1 MRQKDRGGTSGGF
14 GSREGALSVT
24 PAEQAGVKQ
33 VVIHEDDLGMC
44 HGANAAFLDLSQ
56 RGICTAGSVMVPCPW
71 FLEIAAMQAEHPSLD
86 IGVHLTLNA
95 EKSFYRWRPLTRPS
109 RAAGLTDQDGY
120 AWKTVGELRRHAVL
134 EAVEAEL
141 RAQIDGALSAGINVT
156 HVDSH
161 MGALLCPEFV
171 ELYARVALDYALP
184 VLLTR
189 TYADYDPRHNLGD
202 LSDTAPLG
210 RAAASV
216 AAAGIALA
224 DQVLETPWTRQG
236 SPQAAYG
243 ALMARMKPGLN
254 FLALHFNA
262 PGEIEAIEPKA
273 AHIRTE
279 EFALFQDANFTGPLL
294 AGCETLGMRSFRD
307 QLRAARAKQSATR
320 H

>member
-1 MRQKDRGGTSGGF
+1 MPVQKV
-14 GSREGALSVT
+14 A
-24 PAEQAGVKQ
+24 AQQAAVKQ
-33 VVIHEDDLGMC
+33 VVVHEDDLGMC

-56 RGICTAGSVMVPCPW
+56 RGVCTSGSVMVPCPW
-71 FLEIAAMQAEHPSLD
+71 FLEMADMQAKNANLD

-95 EKSFYRWRPLTRPS
+95 EKSFYRWRPLTRSS
-109 RAAGLTDQDGY
+109 RAAGLTDGDGY
-120 AWKTVGELRRHAVL
+120 CWKTVGELRRSAAP

-141 RAQIDGALSAGINVT
+141 CAQIDAALAAGIDVT

-171 ELYARVALDYALP
+171 EIYAKVALDYQLP

-189 TYADYDPRHNLGD
+189 SYADYDPRHNLGD

-210 RAAASV
+210 RAV
-216 AAAGIALA
+216 AKVQAAGIALA
-224 DQVLETPWTRQG
+224 DQVLETPWVRNDT
-236 SPQAAYG
+236 PQAAYG
-243 ALMARMKPGLN
+243 DLMARMKPGLN

-262 PGEIEAIEPKA
+262 PGEIEAIEPGS

-279 EFALFQDANFTGPLL
+279 EFALFQDKNFTGPLL
-294 AGCETLGMRSFRD
+294 ADCELLGMRAFRD
-307 QLRAARAKQSATR
+307 ALRASKPKQAATR

>member
-1 MRQKDRGGTSGGF
+1 M
-14 GSREGALSVT
+14 
-24 PAEQAGVKQ
+24 PAQQAAVKQ

-44 HGANAAFLDLSQ
+44 HGANAAFLDLST
-56 RGICTAGSVMVPCPW
+56 RGVCTSGSVMVPCPW
-71 FLEIAAMQAEHPSLD
+71 FLEMADMQAKHPALD

-95 EKSFYRWRPLTRPS
+95 EKSFYRWRPLTKTS

-120 AWKTVGELRRHAVL
+120 AWKTVGELRRSAAP

-141 RAQIDGALSAGINVT
+141 RAQIDAALAVGIDVT

-171 ELYARVALDYALP
+171 ETYAKVALDYQLP

-189 TYADYDPRHNLGD
+189 SYADYDPRHNLGD

-210 RAAASV
+210 RAV
-216 AAAGIALA
+216 AKVEAAGIALA
-224 DQVLETPWTRQG
+224 DQVLETPWVRGDT
-236 SPQAAYG
+236 PEAAYG
-243 ALMARMKPGLN
+243 DLMARMKPGLN

-262 PGEIEAIEPKA
+262 PGEIEAIEPGS

-279 EFALFQDANFTGPLL
+279 EFALFQDKNFTGPLL
-294 AGCETLGMRSFRD
+294 ADCELLGMRAFRD
-307 QLRAARAKQSATR
+307 ALRTKPKQAATR